1 LFNIGPDGEV
11 VIRKASAHG
20 LGHLRPPYRNEAADA
35 LSEEEHGDEPDT
47 GVAPWQEDAWKAII
61 RSALAG
67 HPRRVDWGALPGFD
81 QIAAGQ
87 HTASTPDLLK
97 SMANHNRGLERYADR
112 IKPFNFMLWY
122 HAKRPED
129 RLWEAKNSAA
139 PAWRPRERAPKAVS
153 PYYKNLA
160 DVPDDQIV
168 DRDTGEVV
176 PRSALRTYAEVL
188 RNYHRSAESKFLNGG
203 GHDTGP
209 LRRRHVVV
217 DQVFYIGKEADGFE
231 ERNVTGGR

>member
-1 LFNIGPDGEV
+1 M
-11 VIRKASAHG
+11 IRKASAHG